1 MLEKTHKMSY
11 FKICGRIFK
20 NLIMFAS
27 VPKLKEIA
35 NTARYPGDEKLQ
47 TKLLEDGKIKRYI
60 EDNKKSYKTSSDH
73 SYQLLL
79 SHCMQVTQ
87 KSSPYLFKTIDRCT
101 EILDLRDHELSVF
114 IDSNRDINAWCRKS
128 ENRVTIGLN
137 SGLIDCMEFEELC
150 FIVGHEFGHAFYNH
164 HLLPAYGI
172 CQDLKLTPSKLL
184 TLMSWSRQSEIS
196 ADRAGMLCA
205 DSLDAS
211 VQALIKLSTGGL
223 GKGIIAFDVDEF
235 EKQLD
240 DIDSFIDENSDL
252 MYTTHPLNPFRV
264 RALIEFSKL
273 SDFSNK
279 KTKGSL
285 DLDDINLQIDKIIE
299 KMNPSEIK
307 AHNEKNAEEKKTTP
321 MDLFMVY
328 AGYWVL
334 SADREGS
341 GEELASLEDI
351 CGIELVDSIKPVGGL
366 SLDRDQTYDEFKK
379 ILDGD
384 LKKLKKSEKCT
395 ILETLVSIARAD
407 GEISKLERAALDEM
421 AVLIDMDVS
430 FIDGILKFLD

>member
-1 MLEKTHKMSY
+1 
-11 FKICGRIFK
+11 
-20 NLIMFAS
+20 
-27 VPKLKEIA
+27 
-35 NTARYPGDEKLQ
+35 
-47 TKLLEDGKIKRYI
+47 
-60 EDNKKSYKTSSDH
+60 
-73 SYQLLL
+73 
-79 SHCMQVTQ
+79 
-87 KSSPYLFKTIDRCT
+87 
-101 EILDLRDHELSVF
+101 
-114 IDSNRDINAWCRKS
+114 
-128 ENRVTIGLN
+128 
-137 SGLIDCMEFEELC
+137 
-150 FIVGHEFGHAFYNH
+150 
-164 HLLPAYGI
+164 
-172 CQDLKLTPSKLL
+172 
-184 TLMSWSRQSEIS
+184 
-196 ADRAGMLCA
+196 
-205 DSLDAS
+205 
-211 VQALIKLSTGGL
+211 
-223 GKGIIAFDVDEF
+223 
-235 EKQLD
+235 
-240 DIDSFIDENSDL
+240 

-407 GEISKLERAALDEM
+407 GEISKLERVALDEM
-421 AVLIDMDVS
+421 AGLIDMDVS